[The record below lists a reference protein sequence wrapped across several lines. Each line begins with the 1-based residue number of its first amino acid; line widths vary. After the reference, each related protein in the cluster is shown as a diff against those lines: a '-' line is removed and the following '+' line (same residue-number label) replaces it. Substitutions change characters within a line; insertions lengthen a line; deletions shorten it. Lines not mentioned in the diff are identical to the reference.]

1 MFPDSKQ
8 DIRKLWYLQC
18 IVQEGM
24 RLCKKKKE
32 KCAILRLI
40 LNILPFSI
48 SVTSLFHK

>member
-8 DIRKLWYLQC
+8 DIRKLRYLQF
-18 IVQEGM
+18 IIQEGM

-32 KCAILRLI
+32 KCAMLRLI
-40 LNILPFSI
+40 LNILPLSI